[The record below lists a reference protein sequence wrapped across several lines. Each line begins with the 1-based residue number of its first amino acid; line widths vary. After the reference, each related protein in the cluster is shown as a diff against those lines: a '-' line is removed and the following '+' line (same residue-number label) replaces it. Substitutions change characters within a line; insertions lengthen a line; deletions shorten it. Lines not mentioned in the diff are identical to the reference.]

1 MLKTLTFLTIFLSSF
16 IVQAQSV
23 VDNGAFFSISERSKI
38 ETQIDQITKRT
49 TVCILLYT
57 IDTLN
62 GKSTKEYG
70 MELGYKFQLG
80 KKGINNAIIILLS
93 KKDGEL
99 QILNGYGLEW
109 VLTDDESK
117 IVTNEMVQ
125 FFRKK
130 EFYNGVETS
139 LNLIDEKV
147 SKLDWEFKET
157 ELEKVT
163 KSDLGKILKFEYT
176 NTSGKTSYKYA
187 IDTDPQFSED
197 FKILL
202 QSGEQKFELYYSK
215 YMNEYIGTIL
225 TKKEITIYAR
235 LKDWDLKKLELLGI
249 E

>member
-1 MLKTLTFLTIFLSSF
+1 M
-16 IVQAQSV
+16 
-23 VDNGAFFSISERSKI
+23 
-38 ETQIDQITKRT
+38 
-49 TVCILLYT
+49 
-57 IDTLN
+57 
-62 GKSTKEYG
+62 
-70 MELGYKFQLG
+70 
-80 KKGINNAIIILLS
+80 
-93 KKDGEL
+93 
-99 QILNGYGLEW
+99 
-109 VLTDDESK
+109 LTDDESK

-130 EFYNGVETS
+130 EFYNGVEIS

-163 KSDLGKILKFEYT
+163 KNDLGKILKFEYT

-215 YMNEYIGTIL
+215 YMNDFIGEIL
-225 TKKEITIYAR
+225 TKKEIAIYAR